1 MRPPTPVS
9 HRWGSSDVGATGRLL
24 LLGLL
29 LSLMLVVVG
38 TLLGTHGA
46 QTGTRDELAVS
57 TAGQSSDSSVVAP
70 VSAHTADCVHG
81 GVSHP
86 PEAGDCIM
94 AVSPT
99 SPLCS
104 EPTPDAQPADADA
117 APVRAR
123 AEVDRTA
130 SPPLSLHAL
139 SISRV

>member
-1 MRPPTPVS
+1 MRPPSPVS
-9 HRWGSSDVGATGRLL
+9 HRWGPSGLGSTGRLL
-24 LLGLL
+24 VLGLL
-29 LSLMLVVVG
+29 LALMLVVVSI
-38 TLLGTHGA
+38 LLGTHGIQA
-46 QTGTRDELAVS
+46 GAPVQLSVS
-57 TAGQSSDSSVVAP
+57 SGQPADSSLASAP
-70 VSAHTADCVHG
+70 AHTADCVHG

-99 SPLCS
+99 PSLCS
-104 EPTPDAQPADADA
+104 EPTPDAPPADADA

-123 AEVDRTA
+123 ADVDRAA